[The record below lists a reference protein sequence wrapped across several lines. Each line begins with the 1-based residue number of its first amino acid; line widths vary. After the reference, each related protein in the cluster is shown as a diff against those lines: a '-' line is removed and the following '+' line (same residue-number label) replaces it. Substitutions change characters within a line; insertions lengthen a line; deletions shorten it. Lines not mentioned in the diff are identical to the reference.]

1 MEHLI
6 GILWIAVTFGLCL
19 GTVLVAELLDK
30 DSLLNSWLWCRKH
43 GLKYKS
49 QTCAIGGGVTF
60 LWGDDKDGNHYVP
73 DCDGNPKRVD
83 Y

>member
-1 MEHLI
+1 MEHWI
-6 GILWIAVTFGLCL
+6 VILVIVCAIELCL

-30 DSLLNSWLWCRKH
+30 DSWLNSWLWCKKH

-49 QTCAIGGGVTF
+49 QACAIGGGVIF
-60 LWGDDKDGNHYVP
+60 WWGEDKDGNSYVMGV
-73 DCDGNPKRVD
+73 DGRPRMVE

>member
-19 GTVLVAELLDK
+19 GHVLVVELLDK
-30 DSLLNSWLWCRKH
+30 DSWLNSRLWCKKH

-49 QTCAIGGGVTF
+49 QMCAIGGGVIF
-60 LWGDDKDGNHYVP
+60 WWGDDKDGNSYVRGS
-73 DCDGNPKRVD
+73 DGKPRKAE
-83 Y
+83 